1 MEKIAVLDF
10 GGQYAHLITNRVRRL
25 GVFSE
30 LLDCATK
37 ASDLASYKGIILS
50 GSPFSVHEKGA
61 PTFDIGILKLGVPIL
76 GICYGHQILA
86 SKTGG
91 DLRPSTMREY
101 GLANLRVVKNKGILK
116 DVPGGNVWMSHSD
129 TVLAIG
135 DGFEIIGSTSDCKH
149 AAVADFKR
157 NIYGIQFHP
166 EVTHTEHGNQILKNF
181 LEICGCSFD
190 WSIESYIEQS
200 LLDIRAQAGDK
211 KVFMLVSGG
220 VDSTVCFSLIEK
232 ALGAENVYGL
242 FVDTGFMR
250 LDEGVEV
257 EHALRSLGFKNLHT
271 YNASEEYFNALKDV
285 FDPEQKREIIG
296 NLFIEIQQKVT
307 EKLGLNPKEWLLGQ
321 GTIYPDTIETAG
333 TKHADKIKTHHNRVE
348 QIQRLIDEGKVIEPL
363 KLLYKDEVREVGE
376 KLGLPHEF
384 VWRHPFPGPG
394 LAVRCLCAEK
404 SDFPANHESLEHE
417 INAFLDGKTKARI
430 LPIKSV
436 GVQGDVRTYRH
447 PLALYNFGELDFEQ
461 LEHLSTDLTNKFAA
475 INRVLL
481 VLKPDN
487 FDFADVVP
495 GYLTRKRIELLQKA
509 DKVSMSSIMDADLE
523 REIWQFPTVLL
534 PVSINNHGAESVVLR
549 PICSEEAMTAN
560 FYKMPL
566 EILNELVEQ
575 MSKLPLSGIFYD
587 ITNKPPGTIEWE

>member
-25 GVFSE
+25 GVYSE
-30 LLDCATK
+30 LLDCMTPAQEL
-37 ASDLASYKGIILS
+37 SGYKGIILS

-61 PTFDIGILKLGVPIL
+61 PTFDIGILELGIPIL

-86 SKTGG
+86 FKTGG
-91 DLRPSTMREY
+91 DLSPSTMREY
-101 GLANLRVVKNKGILK
+101 GLANLNVIKREGILK
-116 DVPGGNVWMSHSD
+116 NVPDGEVWMSHSD
-129 TVLAIG
+129 TVLKVSG
-135 DGFEIIGSTSDCKH
+135 DFEVIGSTSDCKH

-166 EVTHTEHGNQILKNF
+166 EVTHTEHGNLILKNF
-181 LEICGCSFD
+181 LGICGCKFD

-200 LLDIRAQAGDK
+200 LRDIRTQAGNK

-232 ALGAENVYGL
+232 ALGSENIYGL

-250 LDEGVEV
+250 LNEGVEV
-257 EHALRSLGFKNLHT
+257 EHALRSLDFKNLHT
-271 YNASEEYFNALKDV
+271 YDASEEYFNALKDV

-296 NLFIEIQQKVT
+296 NLFIEIQGKVT
-307 EKLGLNPKEWLLGQ
+307 EKLGLNPSEWLLGQ

-348 QIQRLIDEGKVIEPL
+348 QIQRLIEQGKVIEPL

-394 LAVRCLCAEK
+394 LAVRCLCTEK
-404 SDFPANHESLEHE
+404 ADWPADNETLERKIE
-417 INAFLDGKTKARI
+417 EFLDGFAKARI
-430 LPIKSV
+430 LPVKSV

-447 PLALYNFGELDFEQ
+447 PLALYNLRDFDWER
-461 LEHLSTDLTNKFAA
+461 LEHMSTDLTNKFPA
-475 INRVLL
+475 INRVL
-481 VLKPDN
+481 VALKPDN
-487 FDFADVVP
+487 FDFVDAMP
-495 GYLTRKRIELLQKA
+495 GYLTRDRVSLLQKA
-509 DKVSMSSIMDADLE
+509 DKISMSTILDSDLE

-534 PVSINNHGAESVVLR
+534 PVSVNNLRDESVVLR

-560 FYKMPL
+560 FYKMPFG
-566 EILNELVEQ
+566 ILKDLVSKIAELPV
-575 MSKLPLSGIFYD
+575 SGIFYD